1 MSAAESNDTFGDS
14 THPADVAGTTQ
25 SSRGART
32 PMRPDIFSLDG
43 SAVEVAPALH
53 TRNLVAEILHALR
66 RHWLRASFAGLVVGA
81 LAAIGVGLGLPRLYT
96 ATVVL
101 RVSAGQSNILE
112 LNKNADASILFDLY
126 KRTQK
131 QLVRGPM
138 VLAGVLQRQEVASL
152 PLVMQQVDQLAW
164 LQKVVNVT
172 FPDDAE
178 IMEVSVRCEE
188 KRTAETLA
196 DKVVEVYLSEVV
208 GAERQEKLVRIASL
222 QKAQTET
229 ETDLRKRRSGL
240 RQLADALGT
249 SDSEAL
255 TLAQK
260 NTLEEYSVLWK
271 QLNQVEWDLK
281 RAQSAQQIRQRMG
294 AGAGVP
300 ISDAEVDVAATMDPI
315 IATSKARLENLQVLI
330 DDTHKTSY
338 GAAENEHVAPVQ
350 ASIERNRKRIED
362 RKQALRKELALRKQA
377 AEQPGMSTVEIL
389 DAQKKELT
397 GKVEA
402 LRKEAEKFGRS
413 SVDVELMRA
422 EIKALESLCDRIQ
435 RELREANIEMAS
447 LKARIA
453 KISGPNTPMNDDWN
467 RRVMLSASSGVFG
480 TVIGCALVLFWDL
493 RRRRL
498 NTLLEIAEGL
508 RLPILGTMPR
518 MQRGERRDFSNA
530 EFAQAVDGIAARLI
544 FAPGESPQ
552 VVLVTSAS
560 AGEGKTTVALNLATS
575 FAGMGRRTA
584 LVDFDLR
591 RPALHEMLGVE
602 LTPGVSA
609 ILAHRIE
616 PLEAVLPTST
626 ENLFLLPAGAWGR
639 RTLSPSNDEM
649 VQRIVSELRAAFVHV
664 VIDAGPVLP
673 VVETR
678 VVARHADGVVLSLL
692 RDISEIPKVQSAC
705 ELLRSFNIRM
715 LGAVMVGA
723 PSEVYYSRTKFEEG
737 EVIVEEP
744 V

>member
-1 MSAAESNDTFGDS
+1 MSAAESNDAFGDS
-14 THPADVAGTTQ
+14 KHPADVAGTTQ

-43 SAVEVAPALH
+43 SAVEVAPALP

-178 IMEVSVRCEE
+178 IMEVSVRCED

-281 RAQSAQQIRQRMG
+281 RAQSAQLIRQRMG

-389 DAQKKELT
+389 DAQQKELSA
-397 GKVEA
+397 KVA
-402 LRKEAEKFGRS
+402 GLRKEAEKFGRPRS
-413 SVDVELMRA
+413 
-422 EIKALESLCDRIQ
+422 
-435 RELREANIEMAS
+435 
-447 LKARIA
+447 
-453 KISGPNTPMNDDWN
+453 TWN
-467 RRVMLSASSGVFG
+467 
-480 TVIGCALVLFWDL
+480 
-493 RRRRL
+493 
-498 NTLLEIAEGL
+498 
-508 RLPILGTMPR
+508 
-518 MQRGERRDFSNA
+518 
-530 EFAQAVDGIAARLI
+530 
-544 FAPGESPQ
+544 
-552 VVLVTSAS
+552 
-560 AGEGKTTVALNLATS
+560 
-575 FAGMGRRTA
+575 
-584 LVDFDLR
+584 
-591 RPALHEMLGVE
+591 
-602 LTPGVSA
+602 
-609 ILAHRIE
+609 
-616 PLEAVLPTST
+616 
-626 ENLFLLPAGAWGR
+626 
-639 RTLSPSNDEM
+639 
-649 VQRIVSELRAAFVHV
+649 
-664 VIDAGPVLP
+664 
-673 VVETR
+673 
-678 VVARHADGVVLSLL
+678 
-692 RDISEIPKVQSAC
+692 
-705 ELLRSFNIRM
+705 
-715 LGAVMVGA
+715 
-723 PSEVYYSRTKFEEG
+723 
-737 EVIVEEP
+737 
-744 V
+744 

>member
-81 LAAIGVGLGLPRLYT
+81 FAAIGVGLGLPRLYT

-112 LNKNADASILFDLY
+112 LNRNADASILFDLY

-178 IMEVSVRCEE
+178 IMEVSVRCED

-208 GAERQEKLVRIASL
+208 GAERQEKLLRITSL

-281 RAQSAQQIRQRMG
+281 RAQSAQQIHQRMG
-294 AGAGVP
+294 AGPGVP
-300 ISDAEVDVAATMDPI
+300 ISDAEVDAAATMDPI

-362 RKQALRKELALRKQA
+362 RKLALRKELALRKQA

-389 DAQKKELT
+389 DAQQKELSA
-397 GKVEA
+397 KVA
-402 LRKEAEKFGRS
+402 GLRKEAEKFGRS

-552 VVLVTSAS
+552 VVLITSAS

-723 PSEVYYSRTKFEEG
+723 PSEAYYSRTKIEEG